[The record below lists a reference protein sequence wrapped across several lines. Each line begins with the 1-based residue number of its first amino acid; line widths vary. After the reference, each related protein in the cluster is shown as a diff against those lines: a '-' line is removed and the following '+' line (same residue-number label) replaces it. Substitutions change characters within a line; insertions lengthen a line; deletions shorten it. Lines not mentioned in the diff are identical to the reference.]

1 MQWKDYND
9 ACCPKSGTCTN
20 DECREYPSC
29 RRCRRTVEANPW
41 MLSRVQAQG
50 DNNRPF
56 GV

>member
-1 MQWKDYND
+1 MQWKDYSD
-9 ACCPKSGTCTN
+9 ECCPKNGTCTN
-20 DECREYPSC
+20 EECREYPSC

-41 MLSRVQAQG
+41 MLNSIRAQG